1 MHPEPG
7 PRLRAA
13 RSPVLRAVATALV
26 AVALAACSSGSTA
39 TPGPSGPPPTG
50 TLLPAVTDVPSAVAA
65 ASPSLAASPSAASSP
80 SATAAFPM
88 TVSDDEQTS
97 ITLPAQPKR
106 IVSLTPAE
114 TEILFALG
122 DGDRI
127 VARSED
133 PTPYPPAVAGL
144 PVVTTMGAVDVE
156 KIVALAPDLVIA
168 GGFGFTSND
177 SIAKLRGLGIPV
189 VVVYAPDVAGVLE
202 DVRLTA
208 ALLGKAGAGDALAA
222 SMKAQMDAISSAAT
236 AAGGTPPRVFYEI
249 DATKEIYGPADR
261 SLLAEMIK
269 LAGGDPITTGSASAY
284 VIPLERLI
292 TADPQVI
299 LLGDAAYG
307 TTIDQVRARSGWAT
321 MTAVKAG
328 AIRPIDDVVVTRPGP
343 RLADG
348 LRDLALAINPN
359 VVLPPAAPPAASPAA
374 SAVP

>member
-1 MHPEPG
+1 MHPEPE
-7 PRLRAA
+7 PWFRAA
-13 RSPVLRAVATALV
+13 RSPVLRALATALL

-50 TLLPAVTDVPSAVAA
+50 TLLPAITDVASGMPA
-65 ASPSLAASPSAASSP
+65 ASPSVAASPSP
-80 SATAAFPM
+80 TATYPL

-97 ITLPAQPKR
+97 VTLSAQPRR

-122 DGDRI
+122 DGDRV

-133 PTPYPPAVAGL
+133 PTPYPPAAAGV
-144 PVVTTMGAVDVE
+144 PAVTTMGAVDVE
-156 KIVALAPDLVIA
+156 KIVSLSPDLVIA
-168 GGFGFTSND
+168 GGLGFTSSD
-177 SIAKLRGLGIPV
+177 AIAKLRGLGIPV
-189 VVVYAPDVAGVLE
+189 VVVYAPDLAGVLG
-202 DVRLTA
+202 DVHLTA
-208 ALLGKAGAGDALAA
+208 TLLCQAGAGDALAA
-222 SMKAQMDAISSAAT
+222 SMKAQMDAIAAAAT

-249 DATKEIYGPADR
+249 DATKEIYGPADA
-261 SLLAEMIK
+261 SFLAEMIK
-269 LAGGDPITTGSASAY
+269 LAGGDPITTGSATAY

-307 TTIDQVRARSGWAT
+307 TTVDQVKARSGWAT
-321 MTAVKAG
+321 MTAVKSG

-343 RLADG
+343 RLGDG

-359 VVLPPAAPPAASPAA
+359 VILPPLPAASGSPAA
-374 SAVP
+374 SAAP